1 MRLLAEQLWSQAAGR
16 LSPLESTQ
24 AIANL
29 RLKLAEHYRLE
40 EAALVEKKQ
49 ELVGVGLRVTDQH
62 RELTQ
67 LRDGLKSWLSA
78 RQEEI
83 EQQAAALAQREA
95 DLDRQQ
101 ETLIAERRA
110 WKSQAVQR
118 VA

>member
-1 MRLLAEQLWSQAAGR
+1 
-16 LSPLESTQ
+16 
-24 AIANL
+24 
-29 RLKLAEHYRLE
+29 LKLAEHYRLE

-118 VA
+118 AA